1 MRDLRK
7 LSLKKKIERNNVVE
21 IIKCVKDYCEVEGN
35 SPFSVYLVISTKAM
49 KLNCSRRN
57 LD

>member
-1 MRDLRK
+1 MRK

-21 IIKCVKDYCEVEGN
+21 IIKSVKDYCEVEGN